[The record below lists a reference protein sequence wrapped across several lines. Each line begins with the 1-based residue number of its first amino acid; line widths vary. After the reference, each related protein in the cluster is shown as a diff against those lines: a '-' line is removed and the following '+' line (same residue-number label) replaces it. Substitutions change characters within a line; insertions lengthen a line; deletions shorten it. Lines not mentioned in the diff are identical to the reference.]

1 MQTIKQNN
9 KMVNLADFDHL
20 LEIVKRKIIRDQK
33 GSWSKGS
40 DTYLSSLFD
49 EIEEVK
55 HELSSGNRCNLEDE
69 LGDILWVYLC
79 FVHNLEVEGKVS
91 MSKVF
96 ERSFLKYQERVDG
109 IIDGGCW
116 EEIKAKQ
123 KSELKAEQLMTNLI
137 RNRSE

>member
-1 MQTIKQNN
+1 MQTIKPNN
-9 KMVNLADFDHL
+9 KMVDLADFGNL
-20 LEIVKRKIIRDQK
+20 LEIVKRKIVRDQK
-33 GSWSKGS
+33 GNWSQGS
-40 DTYLSSLFD
+40 ETYLSAFFD

-55 HELSSGNRCNLEDE
+55 QELSTGRKCHLEDE

-96 ERSFLKYQERVDG
+96 ERSYMKYNERVDG
-109 IIDGGCW
+109 IVDGGCW

-123 KSELKAEQLMTNLI
+123 KSELDAEELSSTYK
-137 RNRSE
+137 SVTGS

>member
-1 MQTIKQNN
+1 MQTIKPNN
-9 KMVNLADFDHL
+9 EMVNLTDFDNL
-20 LEIVKRKIIRDQK
+20 LEIVKRKIVRDEK
-33 GSWSKGS
+33 GNWSKGS
-40 DTYLSSLFD
+40 ETYLSAFSD

-55 HELSSGNRCNLEDE
+55 QELSSGRKCHLEDE

-96 ERSFLKYQERVDG
+96 ERSYRKYQARVDG

-123 KSELKAEQLMTNLI
+123 KAELESEELMRKSKIT
-137 RNRSE
+137 S